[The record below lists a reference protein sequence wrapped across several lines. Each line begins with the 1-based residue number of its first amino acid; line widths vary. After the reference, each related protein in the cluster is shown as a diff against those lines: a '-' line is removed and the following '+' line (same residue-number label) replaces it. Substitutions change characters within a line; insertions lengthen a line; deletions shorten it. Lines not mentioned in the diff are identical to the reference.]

1 MSQFDEYFTNNDK
14 PFAENIN
21 DALLL
26 SNVFDYTVNI
36 EMPTMFSNGQFLE
49 NYTSRK
55 CGVSIVT
62 LLLNDGLSINNNSIT
77 GTGKLAFKIYPNFNS
92 FGNLKKISWIGEG
105 DIRCSIQ
112 NVSGTT
118 ITSNVENGETLNNAN
133 LKILQEYVIVLDFND
148 ASLTI
153 LSVGFENKNSENR
166 YGANVKINAVDGLEE
181 QLNHMDTAINNNS
194 NLIEGKVDKVT
205 GKGLSTNDYANA
217 DKNKV
222 DNLKSVATSG
232 NYNDLTNKP
241 SIPTKTS
248 DLTNDG
254 ADGTNIFV
262 SNNDS
267 RLSNARTPLSHNH
280 NNITND
286 GKIGTV
292 SGKLITTGTG
302 GVLQA
307 VDTITKSKISDF
319 PTSMPPSS
327 HTHTKSQIT
336 DFPTS
341 MTPTSHT
348 HGALSNTG
356 TLNSDITSV
365 NKIAV
370 TDTSNN
376 LKTIQKVPFA
386 NLNITK
392 ANITGLGIP
401 STNTTYSNATT
412 TNAGLMS
419 STDKTKLDGIATGA
433 TKNTIDTAL
442 SSTSTNAVQNKV
454 VNTALNGKAS
464 STHSHGNINNDGS
477 ISAELSGSPATDVL
491 VRVPSANNKIYY
503 TNSLDKSLMG
513 LDWKSVTLTN
523 MSGMTLDYND
533 LFCRLI
539 VAGTYKIST
548 ANSYANMVTGTIP
561 ADYRPT
567 NSRVELNSGDVL
579 IRIKLTDDGHL
590 QYYSPQTFTSNVG
603 LYAEFI
609 WSR

>member
-62 LLLNDGLSINNNSIT
+62 LLLNDGLSINNDSIT

-105 DIRCSIQ
+105 DIRCSIE

-133 LKILQEYVIVLDFND
+133 LKILQEYVIVLDFYD

-254 ADGTNIFV
+254 ADGSNIFV

-267 RLSNARTPLSHNH
+267 RLSNARTPLSHSH

-319 PTSMPPSS
+319 PSTMPPSS

-412 TNAGLMS
+412 TTAGLMS

-433 TKNTIDTAL
+433 TKNSIDTSL

-454 VNTALNGKAS
+454 INTALSGKANSSHTHTIADVTNLQTTLNGKANS
-464 STHSHGNINNDGS
+464 SHTHTVSQVNG
-477 ISAELSGSPATDVL
+477 LS
-491 VRVPSANNKIYY
+491 
-503 TNSLDKSLMG
+503 
-513 LDWKSVTLTN
+513 WQSVALTN
-523 MSGMTLDYND
+523 MSGVTLSYND
-533 LFCRLI
+533 LLCRLI
-539 VAGTYKIST
+539 VAGSYKIST

-561 ADYRPT
+561 ASYRPS
-567 NSRVELNSGDVL
+567 NARVELNSGDVL

>member
-26 SNVFDYTVNI
+26 SNVFDYSVNI

-62 LLLNDGLSINNNSIT
+62 LLSNDGLTINDNSIT
-77 GTGKLAFKIYPNFNS
+77 GTGKLVFKIYPNFNS
-92 FGNLKKISWIGEG
+92 FGNLKKISWSGDG

-118 ITSNVENGETLNNAN
+118 ITSNVTNGEILNNVN

-153 LSVGFENKNSENR
+153 LSVDFENKNSENR

-181 QLNHMDTAINNNS
+181 QLNQMDTAINNNS
-194 NLIEGKVDKVT
+194 LLIEDKVDKVT

-241 SIPTKTS
+241 AIPTKTS

-254 ADGTNIFV
+254 ADGTNVFV

-267 RLSNARTPLSHNH
+267 RLSNARTPLSHSH

-286 GKIGTV
+286 GKIGSA

-319 PTSMPPSS
+319 PSTMPPSS

-341 MTPTSHT
+341 MAPTSHT

-365 NKIAV
+365 NKVAV

-412 TNAGLMS
+412 TAAGLMS
-419 STDKTKLDGIATGA
+419 STDKTKLDGVATGA
-433 TKNTIDTAL
+433 TKNTIDTSL

-454 VNTALNGKAS
+454 INTALSGKANS
-464 STHSHGNINNDGS
+464 SHTHTIANVTNLQSSLDGKSDTGHTHNSWQEVTLSNQYASLYVNMDLRLAELKYYQTNVSFTSTADKTVAANIIPTEYRPVGTGVPVVIFNPKLGGNIDS
-477 ISAELSGSPATDVL
+477 VSGNFNVATTETG
-491 VRVPSANNKIYY
+491 NKTVNAY
-503 TNSLDKSLMG
+503 G
-513 LDWKSVTLTN
+513 
-523 MSGMTLDYND
+523 
-533 LFCRLI
+533 
-539 VAGTYKIST
+539 
-548 ANSYANMVTGTIP
+548 
-561 ADYRPT
+561 
-567 NSRVELNSGDVL
+567 
-579 IRIKLTDDGHL
+579 
-590 QYYSPQTFTSNVG
+590 
-603 LYAEFI
+603 I
-609 WSR
+609 WRF